1 MKPVKLA
8 IVGGSSTGKTTLFNE
23 LEKLYKSFPEIEFIN
38 ESARQYFN
46 DNPTDNP
53 FVFSV
58 QEKILDLA
66 LLKESLALKN
76 NPKIIVTDTSVLE
89 VAFYTK
95 ILGDEKGAEKFLK
108 KLENYIPTYT
118 KFLVMNHLDVPFEND
133 SVRKEDKKVR
143 DSIHAMLLDFYKE
156 KNLPYTI
163 INGDVEKRRDATA
176 RIINS
181 YLN

>member
-1 MKPVKLA
+1 M
-8 IVGGSSTGKTTLFNE
+8 
-23 LEKLYKSFPEIEFIN
+23 
-38 ESARQYFN
+38 
-46 DNPTDNP
+46 
-53 FVFSV
+53 
-58 QEKILDLA
+58 
-66 LLKESLALKN
+66 KN
-76 NPKIIVTDTSVLE
+76 NPKIIITDTSVLE

-156 KNLPYTI
+156 KNLPFTI
-163 INGDVEKRRDATA
+163 INGDVEKRRDTVAS
-176 RIINS
+176 IINS